1 MRLYVLC
8 ATILSACAFEPSG
21 PGDPGD
27 PGTPDPGIPGDVDA
41 AVAGEPPVDPTP
53 PDPPQPPTVE
63 CRLEGEHLGIVGAT
77 VEVGSR
83 TYVFASWQTSPQGS
97 PIGFTL
103 SGPSQVRYE
112 VRTEAD
118 RDFGDTLVYEGTD
131 RITRVDFCVSFDDD

>member
-53 PDPPQPPTVE
+53 PTPPQPPQPPTVE
-63 CRLEGEHLGIVGAT
+63 CRLEGEHLGVVGAT

-97 PIGFTL
+97 PI
-103 SGPSQVRYE
+103 
-112 VRTEAD
+112 
-118 RDFGDTLVYEGTD
+118 
-131 RITRVDFCVSFDDD
+131 